1 MLSIYL
7 SRVIIVL
14 VPDVVVVV
22 LGFFVVLFWDE
33 ICKCALK
40 ENTSNKGA
48 TPSKGASAHVCE
60 KDRER
65 ESGSCVCVCV
75 VLFYCVLYSILL
87 ISPTSIP
94 AQSATAAAQPN
105 SLPAIS
111 TWPR

>member
-22 LGFFVVLFWDE
+22 LGFLVVLFWDE

-65 ESGSCVCVCV
+65 ERESGSCVCVCV
-75 VLFYCVLYSILL
+75 SCCSIVFCILFCL
-87 ISPTSIP
+87 
-94 AQSATAAAQPN
+94 
-105 SLPAIS
+105 
-111 TWPR
+111 